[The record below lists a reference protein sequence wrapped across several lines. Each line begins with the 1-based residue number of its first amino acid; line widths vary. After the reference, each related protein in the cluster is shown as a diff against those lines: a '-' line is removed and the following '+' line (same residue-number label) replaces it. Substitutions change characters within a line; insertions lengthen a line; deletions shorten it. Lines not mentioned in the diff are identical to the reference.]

1 MSKKRVYELAKEYN
15 VGSKEFVEKLHEIGL
30 DVKSHMSAMEDTDVT
45 KVKAH
50 FEGKKPQESK
60 AKEPV
65 APSENKGENATASKA
80 EVPPQ
85 SKKQSLSGEE
95 IMAMLR
101 QEKRQERYASNQSN
115 STNENKMGSNMS
127 DNKKNETEE
136 KSIEPSQEAPKPY
149 VKREHDPNAPRPPY
163 DPNKP
168 RPPYDPNKPR
178 APYDP
183 NRPRPVYDPN
193 KPRPPYDPN
202 KPRAP
207 YDPNRPRPA
216 YDPNAPRPVY
226 DPNKPRPPYDP
237 NRPRPAYD
245 PNAPRPVYDPNK
257 PRAPYDPNRPR
268 PVYDPNKPRPPYDP
282 NRPAYNSGGFGKDK
296 DGGDRPN
303 FQRKPVGKFENK
315 NASDEK
321 VDVKSVMK
329 EVRITQTDKKN
340 QATKKID
347 KLDKFEEKQKG
358 KKHDKQVKHLDV
370 RTDVVEEKKEDEIK
384 NIVLT
389 RPEISVGEFAEK
401 LKVKPSEIIKK
412 LFLQGHML
420 TINSVIN
427 LELAEELALGYNAL
441 IEVRDDS
448 QPKLSIGE
456 RFALEVEDR
465 EENVVERAP
474 IITIMG
480 HVDHGKTSLLDA
492 FRQTQVAEGETG
504 GITQKIGAYQV
515 KHEGKKITFID
526 TPGHEA
532 FTEMRAR
539 GAAITDIAILI
550 VAADDGVKPQT
561 IEAIA
566 HAKDAKVPIIVA
578 VNKIDKPGADAS
590 RVKQQLL
597 EHELVPVEY
606 GGDVEFVEV
615 SAKKRLNLDTLLE
628 TILLTA
634 EILDLKS
641 DPKKRAKGT
650 VLESRL
656 DPQLGA
662 IVDLIVTEGTLRIG
676 DIILADKNHGRVKIM
691 INDKGDRIE
700 SAIPGQPVEI
710 VGFNTV
716 PNAGDILYV
725 LKKDKDAKRII
736 NEIDKVE
743 KLSSSRLMSHMTLDM
758 LSQKLDD
765 QKLKELKLIIKGD
778 SRGSVEALKE
788 SLLKLSNEEVKVI
801 IVHATPGAITEG
813 DVTLAEASGA
823 IIIGFHVRP
832 SLKAK
837 NMAEARGVE
846 IRTYG
851 VIYHITEEIESAIK
865 GMLTP
870 KYKEVYLGQA
880 DVKEAFKI
888 TNVGMVAG
896 CIVTDGKILKTA
908 KVRVLRDGVVIHTGD
923 MVSLKRFKDDV
934 KDVSTTQECGI
945 TVQDYNDIKSG
956 DVIEAFEEI
965 EIKQ

>member
-15 VGSKEFVEKLHEIGL
+15 VGSKEFVDKLQKLGL
-30 DVKSHMSAMEDTDVT
+30 DVKSHMSVMEESDVS
-45 KVKAH
+45 KVRSHLDANKS
-50 FEGKKPQESK
+50 QST
-60 AKEPV
+60 V
-65 APSENKGENATASKA
+65 SQKGEQKLEAVI
-80 EVPPQ
+80 EPQ
-85 SKKQSLSGEE
+85 KSVEPKSSPQPKQQGLSGEE

-101 QEKRQERYASNQSN
+101 EEKRNSNQASARYN
-115 STNENKMGSNMS
+115 SNENKMGSNMT
-127 DNKKNETEE
+127 DNKKEETTE
-136 KSIEPSQEAPKPY
+136 KKIEGGQESLKQDEAKPY
-149 VKREHDPNAPRPPY
+149 VKPAYDPNAPRPA
-163 DPNKP
+163 
-168 RPPYDPNKPR
+168 YDPNKPR

-183 NRPRPVYDPN
+183 NRPRPAYDPN

-216 YDPNAPRPVY
+216 YDPNAPSPAY
-226 DPNKPRPPYDP
+226 DPNKPRAPYDP

-245 PNAPRPVYDPNK
+245 PNAPRP
-257 PRAPYDPNRPR
+257 AYDPNRPR
-268 PVYDPNKPRPPYDP
+268 PAYDPNKPRPPYDP
-282 NRPAYNSGGFGKDK
+282 NRPKPAYNQGGFGKDK
-296 DGGDRPN
+296 DAGDRPLY
-303 FQRKPVGKFENK
+303 QKKPAGKYDNK
-315 NASDEK
+315 KSANDEK

-329 EVRITQTDKKN
+329 DVRITQVDKKT
-340 QATKKID
+340 QVTKKID

-358 KKHDKQVKHLDV
+358 KKHDKHFKPLEVKSEQPPV
-370 RTDVVEEKKEDEIK
+370 KKEDEIK
-384 NIVLT
+384 TIIFKK
-389 RPEISVGEFAEK
+389 PEISVGDFAEG

-420 TINSVIN
+420 TINSILS

-441 IEVRDDS
+441 IEIKDES
-448 QPKLSIGE
+448 QPELSIGE
-456 RFALEVEDR
+456 RFSLEIEDR
-465 EENVVERAP
+465 AENLVERAP

-492 FRQTQVAEGETG
+492 IREAQVADGETG

-515 KHEGKKITFID
+515 KYQGKKITFID

-539 GAAITDIAILI
+539 GAAVTDIAVLI

-597 EHELVPVEY
+597 EHEIVSVEF

-615 SAKKRLNLDTLLE
+615 SAKKRLNLDALLE
-628 TILLTA
+628 TILLTS
-634 EILDLKS
+634 EILELKS

-676 DIILADKNHGRVKIM
+676 DTILADKNHGRVKIM
-691 INDKGDRIE
+691 INDKGERVDVALP
-700 SAIPGQPVEI
+700 SQPVEI

-743 KLSSSRLMSHMTLDM
+743 KMSTNKLVNQMTLDS
-758 LSQKLDD
+758 LSQQLEN
-765 QKLKELKLIIKGD
+765 QKLKELKLIIKAD

-788 SLLKLSNEEVKVI
+788 SLLKLSNEEVKVS
-801 IVHATPGAITEG
+801 IVHATPGAISEG
-813 DVTLAEASGA
+813 DVTLAEASGS

-837 NMAEARGVE
+837 NLAEMRGVE

-851 VIYHITEEIESAIK
+851 VIYHITEEIGSAVK

-870 KYKEVYLGQA
+870 KYKEIYLGQA
-880 DVKEAFKI
+880 DVKEVFKI

-934 KDVSTTQECGI
+934 KDVVTTQECGI